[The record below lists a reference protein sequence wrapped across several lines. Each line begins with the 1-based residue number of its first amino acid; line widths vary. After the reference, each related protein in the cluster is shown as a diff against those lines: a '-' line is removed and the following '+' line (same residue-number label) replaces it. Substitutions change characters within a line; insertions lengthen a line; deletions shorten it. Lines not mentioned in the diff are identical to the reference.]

1 MQLDHEGISVMVEWS
16 GGPLTVEAFAEA
28 VRALTDLWSAV
39 SDHSSRM
46 VPASALTY
54 SWGEDD

>member
-1 MQLDHEGISVMVEWS
+1 MVEWS